1 MECFGEEPT
10 AEAVTVNVGAEAE
23 VGDLDTRP
31 LQFVFAVPGRYT
43 SDDTRDVSVAGSR
56 DRGLPTVV
64 VEDVAVGPVP
74 WLADVVVQPAP
85 TTPSSARRRRSWR
98 RVEGRGRRNQRRF
111 GDLKV
116 PGRDLDGTR
125 RVFVDR
131 LHPGWVSHTLYRGK
145 VKIFTSIFTAAY
157 ETFRLHPVPFAYGSK
172 PDQRTARR
180 KPPDSS
186 GLPADER
193 PPAADSTELGET
205 PSPTSTPFSP
215 TDPAAGRPAGLL
227 VCSDPAATAAPQR

>member
-1 MECFGEEPT
+1 M
-10 AEAVTVNVGAEAE
+10 
-23 VGDLDTRP
+23 
-31 LQFVFAVPGRYT
+31 
-43 SDDTRDVSVAGSR
+43 
-56 DRGLPTVV
+56 
-64 VEDVAVGPVP
+64 
-74 WLADVVVQPAP
+74 
-85 TTPSSARRRRSWR
+85 
-98 RVEGRGRRNQRRF
+98 
-111 GDLKV
+111 

-131 LHPGWVSHTLYRGK
+131 LHPGWASHTLYRGK
-145 VKIFTSIFTAAY
+145 VKIFTSIFSAAY

-180 KPPDSS
+180 KSPDSS

-215 TDPAAGRPAGLL
+215 TDPAAGRPAGPL
-227 VCSDPAATAAPQR
+227 VCSDPAATAAPSGDGPSPGSGAAPRRLRGPRRPVRVFPLVRPTRRSLPPAGRPGSLRVHPTFRPSMPRSPTRAGGDGELQSESSAGWRSAHSLSAGAT

>member
-1 MECFGEEPT
+1 MVECLGEEPAT
-10 AEAVTVNVGAEAE
+10 EAVTVDVDTESE

-31 LQFVFAVPGRYT
+31 LQFVFAVPDRYT

-74 WLADVVVQPAP
+74 WLADVVVQPARKRHRHP
-85 TTPSSARRRRSWR
+85 LGDDDLG
-98 RVEGRGRRNQRRF
+98 VESRGRGRRNQRRF

-180 KPPDSS
+180 KPPRFV
-186 GLPADER
+186 GLAR
-193 PPAADSTELGET
+193 RRAA
-205 PSPTSTPFSP
+205 
-215 TDPAAGRPAGLL
+215 A
-227 VCSDPAATAAPQR
+227 CSRQH